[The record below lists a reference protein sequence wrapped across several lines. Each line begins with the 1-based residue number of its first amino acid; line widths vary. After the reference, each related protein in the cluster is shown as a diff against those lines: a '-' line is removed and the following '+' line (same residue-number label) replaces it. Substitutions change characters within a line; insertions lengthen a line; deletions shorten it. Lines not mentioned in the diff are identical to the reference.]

1 MRTLVMGDIH
11 GGYKALVQCLE
22 RSKFDYENDT
32 LIQLGDVCDG
42 WSEVYECVN
51 ELLKIKNLI
60 AIRGNHD
67 AWFETWIKFRQ
78 HPTGWLQGGDGTL
91 ISYCR
96 ELDKMYTTGSNGY
109 VTNLLPSDLPEKH
122 YQFFISRQ
130 IPYYIDSNNN
140 LYVHGGLNRHYPID
154 NTIYN
159 SEDVLM
165 WDRDFW
171 MAALSY
177 GQIEKD
183 DHIKYPNRGK
193 FKINGDFKEV
203 FIGHTSTVNWKT
215 DKPINAANVWNLDTG
230 CGYNGKCTIMDVDTK
245 EYWQS
250 DILTELY
257 INEKGRN

>member
-1 MRTLVMGDIH
+1 MGDIH

-22 RSKFDYENDT
+22 RSNFDYQKDT
-32 LIQLGDVCDG
+32 LIQLGDICDG
-42 WSEVYECVN
+42 WSEVYDCVN

-67 AWFETWIKFRQ
+67 SWFETWIKFRQ

-96 ELDKMYTTGSNGY
+96 ALDKEYFISNRSY
-109 VTNLLPSDLPEKH
+109 ATNLIPTDLPESH
-122 YQFFISRQ
+122 YDFFIRKQ
-130 IPYYIDSNNN
+130 QPYHIDSENT
-140 LYVHGGLNRHYPID
+140 LFVHGGINRHHSIS
-154 NTIYN
+154 NSVYN
-159 SEDVLM
+159 NEDVLM

-171 MAALSY
+171 YAALSY
-177 GQIEKD
+177 GQIESD
-183 DHIKYPNRGK
+183 DEVNYPNRRK
-193 FKINGDFKEV
+193 FRIHDNFKEV
-203 FIGHTSTVNWKT
+203 FIGHTSTINWKT

-230 CGYNGKCTIMDVDTK
+230 GGYNGKLTIMDVNTK

-250 DILTELY
+250 DKLTELY